1 MERLRTIFAPSR
13 CLSKCNRPLSF
24 RSLDQ
29 KRNQRKLGRFEH
41 KRVIIGP
48 TFWPFLRANP
58 HHQLM
63 RVYAVTRPPQM
74 FEPRIFN
81 QRKRQV
87 GHRTNP
93 TKTKFSSLVNLQ
105 VGFWISKRNTI
116 RKTNKHAKHT
126 RISTQQLSPACMH
139 YSLGNTR
146 HSFVTGLRNTPA
158 LVFTST

>member
-48 TFWPFLRANP
+48 TLWPFLTPIRAANLCAFLP
-58 HHQLM
+58 SHAPL
-63 RVYAVTRPPQM
+63 QM
-74 FEPRIFN
+74 FEPRTFN

-87 GHRTNP
+87 GPGTNP
-93 TKTKFSSLVNLQ
+93 TKTKFSSVVNLQ
-105 VGFWISKRNTI
+105 VGFWMSKRNTI
-116 RKTNKHAKHT
+116 RKQTNMQNT

-158 LVFTST
+158 LVFTNT